1 MRDFGSITRIVIKVG
16 TNVMAPGGIPD
27 EQRIVSLAADIAC
40 VKDRGIRPILVSSGA
55 IGFGARVLG
64 VNARPRRVEMRQ
76 ACAAVGQPI
85 LMKHWQD
92 ALGQSGVVSAQILL
106 GRESF
111 NDRRAYLN
119 LRNSVE
125 RLLALDAVPIFNEN
139 DSVFT
144 SEIGDVFGDN
154 DSLSAHVAAK
164 LNAALLILLTD
175 VDALYS
181 KDPRQHP
188 DAHPLH
194 RVEKITDEIRAAA
207 GEAGSEHATGGMVT
221 KLQAAEIASRAG
233 CPTVLAN
240 GGVPGNLSR
249 ILSGEYVGT
258 MFTAGS
264 KINARSRWILSAA
277 PKGTIHVDPGTE
289 AALHQRKSLLPKG
302 VTGVE
307 GTFSVGDVVRIGSEY
322 QGITSM
328 SNQEI
333 LLTMGH
339 HSRNVRDIIG
349 PRRREEVARAEDI
362 AVLVSPREPGES
374 PMDSSS

>member
-27 EQRIVSLAADIAC
+27 EQRIVSLASD
-40 VKDRGIRPILVSSGA
+40 VSSLKDRGMCPIIVSSGA

-64 VNARPRRVEMRQ
+64 VNTRPRRVELRQ

-92 ALGQSGVVSAQILL
+92 ALGQSGVVAAQILL

-188 DAHPLH
+188 DARPLH

-289 AALHQRKSLLPKG
+289 AALHRRKSLLPKG

-349 PRRREEVARAEDI
+349 PKRREEVARAEDI
-362 AVLVSPREPGES
+362 AVLVPPREPGES
-374 PMDSSS
+374 PMDSPS